1 MAEAGAA
8 HGGEHRLKPPQRLVQ
23 IHGHV
28 LRQGEGAYA
37 AHGVADALHGLL
49 RRQHFGLDAE
59 KVLVFAVI
67 DAGVP
72 GGHHQNG
79 PLSYLEAEGLGDAGG
94 GHPQSGGR
102 ASSTVALETS
112 SSRMRWVTP

>member
-1 MAEAGAA
+1 MGGGGAA

-37 AHGVADALHGLL
+37 AHGVADVLHGLL

-67 DAGVP
+67 DAGIP

-79 PLSYLEAEGLGDAGG
+79 PLSHLEAEGLGDAAGAT
-94 GHPQSGGR
+94 PR
-102 ASSTVALETS
+102 AAAASSTVALETS
-112 SSRMRWVTP
+112 SSRMRWATP